1 MAKAMKA
8 AAAGAKGAAAQAVT
22 VGTASAAPGTVA
34 FGAIPVTKL
43 AGGGAVE
50 IPVAVL
56 NGTKPGKVLWIDGAI
71 HGDEPEGVLCCQLLL
86 KEVDP
91 KKLTGALVLV
101 PAINVA
107 AFEAACRGNP
117 LDTFSHDANRIYPGR
132 PNGYLT
138 ERVVYEHSQWLSKVA
153 DLEISIHSGGAHSFL
168 APSMFV
174 DERPESVELGTALG
188 PGWGCIMSSPN
199 PKGNPMAFMAER
211 GKVGI
216 TVECGGRSATSPSAF
231 ADIGR
236 MLADAMLN
244 VMRHYGM
251 IAGKA
256 SYDANRTK
264 GVQQALLAPA
274 SGIYLPEPDIKFL
287 EMMKEGTRIARIADL
302 FGNTLAELAA
312 PADGM
317 IFGLRALP
325 TVTTGDWCCFFNKV
339 QGRRS

>member
-1 MAKAMKA
+1 MAKGTRI
-8 AAAGAKGAAAQAVT
+8 AAAGKAPVT
-22 VGTASAAPGTVA
+22 VGTAVAAAGEIA
-34 FGAIPVTKL
+34 YGAIPVTVL
-43 AGGGAVE
+43 AGGTPVE
-50 IPVAVL
+50 IPVVVI
-56 NGTKPGKVLWIDGAI
+56 NGAKPGKTLWIDGAI
-71 HGDEPEGVLCCQLLL
+71 HGDEPEGPLCCQLLL

-91 KKLTGALVLV
+91 TRLSGCLVMV
-101 PAINVA
+101 PVINVA

-138 ERVVYEHSQWLSKVA
+138 ERVVHAHSVWLAKVA

-199 PKGNPMAFMAER
+199 PKGNPMAFMAEH

-216 TVECGGRSATSPSAF
+216 TVEHGGRSATSPEAF
-231 ADIGR
+231 AQVGR
-236 MLADAMLN
+236 TLADAMLN
-244 VMRHYGM
+244 VMRHYAM
-251 IAGKA
+251 LPGKA
-256 SYDANRTK
+256 KYDRNRTK
-264 GVQQALLAPA
+264 GAQEALLAPA
-274 SGIYLPEPDIKFL
+274 SGIYLPEPGIAFL
-287 EMMKEGTRIARIADL
+287 KPMKKGARIARIVDI
-302 FGNTLAELAA
+302 FGRTLAELSA

-325 TVTTGDWCCFFNKV
+325 NVTTGDWCCFFNKV
-339 QGRRS
+339 EGRRA

>member
-1 MAKAMKA
+1 
-8 AAAGAKGAAAQAVT
+8 
-22 VGTASAAPGTVA
+22 
-34 FGAIPVTKL
+34 
-43 AGGGAVE
+43 
-50 IPVAVL
+50 
-56 NGTKPGKVLWIDGAI
+56 
-71 HGDEPEGVLCCQLLL
+71 
-86 KEVDP
+86 
-91 KKLTGALVLV
+91 
-101 PAINVA
+101 
-107 AFEAACRGNP
+107 
-117 LDTFSHDANRIYPGR
+117 
-132 PNGYLT
+132 
-138 ERVVYEHSQWLSKVA
+138 
-153 DLEISIHSGGAHSFL
+153 
-168 APSMFV
+168 MFV

-211 GKVGI
+211 GKAGI

-251 IAGKA
+251 IAGQAK
-256 SYDANRTK
+256 YDANRTK
-264 GVQQALLAPA
+264 GMQQALLAPV
-274 SGIYLPEPDIKFL
+274 SGLYLPEPDIEFL
-287 EMMKEGTRIARIADL
+287 KMMKEGTRIARIADL

-339 QGRRS
+339 QGRRN